1 MMSASSNVNVEALAA
16 KVEQL
21 GQVCAQL
28 SRENAELRGRLSRL
42 PAALAP
48 VASAARPV
56 PARGSE
62 ARGEQPERQVSRR
75 MVGKALGAAAAGVV
89 GAAALMDL
97 SAAPAGA
104 STGDAVA
111 AGKTT
116 FAEDPTV
123 LQYDGS
129 NLRNSVL
136 LVNDTTLTAADLP
149 GAAVVGAGGGSGGT
163 SKGVFGVT
171 LDGNGMGVEG
181 NNASQ
186 TGSGAGVWG
195 NATSP
200 TGFGVLA
207 TNIAGIGV
215 RATSNQGRGGQF
227 SGAAAQVQ
235 LVPGS
240 NNTHPTSGH
249 RGDLYAD
256 STGRLWFC
264 KTSGTTATWKQIA

>member
-1 MMSASSNVNVEALAA
+1 VSVEALAA

-28 SRENAELRGRLSRL
+28 SRENAELRSRLSRL
-42 PAALAP
+42 PAAPAP
-48 VASAARPV
+48 VVSAARPV
-56 PARGSE
+56 PARGAE
-62 ARGEQPERQVSRR
+62 ASGEQPERRVSRR

-89 GAAALMDL
+89 GAAALVDL
-97 SAAPAGA
+97 GSVAPASA
-104 STGDAVA
+104 SNGSALL
-111 AGKTT
+111 AGQTSS
-116 FAEDPTV
+116 AESSTV

-129 NLRNSVL
+129 PSVPVVL
-136 LVNDTTLTAADLP
+136 FVNDSELQTGDFAAGP
-149 GAAVVGAGGGSGGT
+149 AAVVGAAGGPGGT
-163 SKGVFGVT
+163 TRGVSGVT
-171 LDGNGMGVEG
+171 LNGNGIGVSG

-186 TGSGAGVWG
+186 TGTGAGVWG
-195 NATSP
+195 NANSA

-207 TNIAGIGV
+207 TNNAGIGV

-235 LVPGS
+235 LVPGTK
-240 NNTHPTSGH
+240 NTHPTSGH

-264 KTSGTTATWKQIA
+264 KTSGTTATWHQIA